1 MRWRRNKPE
10 EFIMSTPHLRHVPW
24 LAWALILAG
33 LVAAQC
39 AAPSEVTPPPV
50 AASPVAVSYMTWLSE
65 GDLVGRAE
73 RSVFKQFEASQS
85 RITVS
90 PSGYYLDTTRD
101 HLTVTTPPDVLLIQ
115 PWDTTL
121 AIVREGLVLDVTST
135 WKQLG
140 FDKAYPP
147 QYVDMAGLEGKE
159 YYIPLVYSWTAI
171 FYNKAIFDQYQLAPP
186 ATWEEFLKVCDVLKE
201 NGVRPIALTGKGP
214 WLSAYWFDYLD
225 LRLNGPEFHARL
237 IAGEERYDSPQIRR
251 VLETWQSL
259 QRDGYFVT
267 DPDRWSYEDGL
278 SAIIQGDDEFMRP
291 LEPAA
296 MLLANSFFFNETP
309 PKFLA
314 ELDFFPFPTIDPS
327 LPKAEV
333 VDSLGYVISARA
345 AHPSQAMEFTIY
357 MNSVPAQSQLVQQM
371 KPVDIYLP
379 AQSGVE
385 EALLTPGQRK
395 ARDLIHNADT
405 IGTAYYASIPG
416 AMRGEVEGA
425 LGRFFQGGDVDKA
438 LADLEAARRRIYGK

>member
-1 MRWRRNKPE
+1 
-10 EFIMSTPHLRHVPW
+10 MSAPHLRHTSW
-24 LAWALILAG
+24 LTWITICAA

-50 AASPVAVSYMTWLSE
+50 AASPVALSYMTFLSE

-90 PSGYYLDTTRD
+90 PSGYLNTTRE
-101 HLTVTTPPDVLLIQ
+101 HLTEATPPDVLLVQ

-121 AIVREGLVLDVTST
+121 AIAREGLVLDVTST
-135 WKQLG
+135 WRQLG
-140 FDKAYPP
+140 FDKTYPP
-147 QYVDMAGLEGKE
+147 QYADMAGLDGKR

-171 FYNKAIFDQYQLAPP
+171 YYNKAIFDRYHLAPP
-186 ATWEEFLKVCDVLKE
+186 ATWEEFLKVCDTLKE
-201 NGVRPIALTGKGP
+201 NGVRPIALTGAGP
-214 WLSAYWFDYLD
+214 WLSVYWFDYLD

-237 IAGEERYDSPQIRR
+237 IAGEERYDSPQVRR

-259 QRDGYFVT
+259 QKDGYFVAE
-267 DPDRWSYEDGL
+267 PERWTYEDGL
-278 SAIIQGDDEFMRP
+278 GAIIQGDDKLVRP
-291 LEPAA
+291 IEPAA
-296 MLLANSFFFNETP
+296 MLLTNSFFFDETP

-327 LPKAEV
+327 LPNAEV
-333 VDSLGYVISARA
+333 VDSLGYMISARA
-345 AHPSQAMEFTIY
+345 AHPSQAVEFTIY
-357 MNSVPAQSQLVQQM
+357 MASVQAQSQLVQQM

-405 IGTAYYASIPG
+405 IGTGYYASIPG

-425 LGRFFQGGDVDKA
+425 LSRFMQGADVDKA
-438 LADLEAARRRIYGK
+438 LADLEAARRRIYQE